1 VARALIIVDVQRDFT
16 PPDGALAVPHGDE
29 VIAPINA
36 LAASGA
42 YDLVVA
48 TRDWHPPDHSSFQ
61 SQGGPWPAH
70 CVRGTPGAEFHPAL
84 DQSKF
89 DAVIDKGVERSDPGY
104 SAFENTPLQAL
115 LDQEGIDS
123 LTITGLATDYCVR
136 QTALDALGL
145 GLGVEIPIA
154 AVRGIDDADVRRALD
169 ELAESGAHVIADGDG
184 APSAPEGH
192 A

>member
-29 VIAPINA
+29 VIAPINE
-36 LAASGA
+36 LAASSA

-48 TRDWHPPDHSSFQ
+48 TRCWHPPDHSSFQ

-84 DQSKF
+84 DQSTF

-115 LDQEGIDS
+115 LEREGVDS

-145 GLGVEIPIA
+145 GLRVEIPIA
-154 AVRGIDDADVRRALD
+154 AVRGIDDADARRAID
-169 ELAESGAHVIADGDG
+169 ELAEAGAHVIADGEG
-184 APSAPEGH
+184 APSAPESH
-192 A
+192 V